1 MGAGPGPKGSIL
13 SRAPLPPRRMPHVR
27 AELSMLSLVIGATN
41 MQRFKVFQLQEDR
54 WLVMCQGRAIYSYT
68 TEEEAREAAFEL
80 AAISYNSGH
89 QASAVILPV
98 PLSSAASRQ
107 HPAVVLTRM

>member
-1 MGAGPGPKGSIL
+1 M
-13 SRAPLPPRRMPHVR
+13 R
-27 AELSMLSLVIGATN
+27 AELGMLSLVIGATN
-41 MQRFKVFQLQEDR
+41 MQRFEVFHLQEDR

-80 AAISYNSGH
+80 TALSYNSGH

-98 PLSSAASRQ
+98 ELSSAASRQ
-107 HPAVVLTRM
+107 HPSLVFTGM

>member
-1 MGAGPGPKGSIL
+1 MSAGLG
-13 SRAPLPPRRMPHVR
+13 
-27 AELSMLSLVIGATN
+27 MLSLVIGATI
-41 MQRFKVFQLQEDR
+41 MQRFEVFHLQEDR

-80 AAISYNSGH
+80 AARSCNSGH
-89 QASAVILPV
+89 QASAVISPA

-107 HPAVVLTRM
+107 HPSVVFTGL

>member
-1 MGAGPGPKGSIL
+1 
-13 SRAPLPPRRMPHVR
+13 
-27 AELSMLSLVIGATN
+27 MLSLVIGATN
-41 MQRFKVFQLQEDR
+41 MQRFEVFHLQEDR

-80 AAISYNSGH
+80 TALSYNSGY

-98 PLSSAASRQ
+98 ELSSAASRQ
-107 HPAVVLTRM
+107 HPAVVFTGM